1 MSFTKKDAEVIIAKL
16 KAKPWRSGSHKLY
29 VVIYEGKKVGRIS
42 VRHSSHGVGHDYL
55 HEGLFITRPQTKQI
69 IACHMDREGYLA
81 ALEKNGNLRT

>member
-1 MSFTKKDAEVIIAKL
+1 MSFTKKDAEVIITKL
-16 KAKPWRSGSHKLY
+16 KAKPCRSSSHKLY

-42 VRHSSHGVGHDYL
+42 VRHSSHEVGHDYL
-55 HEGLFITRPQTKQI
+55 PEGLFITRPQAKQI